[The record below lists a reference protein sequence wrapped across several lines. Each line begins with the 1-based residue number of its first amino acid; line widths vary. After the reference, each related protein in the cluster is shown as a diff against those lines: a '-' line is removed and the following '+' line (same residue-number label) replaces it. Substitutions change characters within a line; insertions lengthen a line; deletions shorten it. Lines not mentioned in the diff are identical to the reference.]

1 MEERLQK
8 GLHYTVRD
16 NYALKPMSD
25 RHAKTDR
32 RKISKKI
39 FDIAI
44 FVIFLFNFSQ
54 HSREYLKSL
63 GLMFNGSY
71 FLNDSQ

>member
-8 GLHYTVRD
+8 GLHYAVRD
-16 NYALKPMSD
+16 NYALKPMSVD
-25 RHAKTDR
+25 RQEKNL
-32 RKISKKI
+32 KKK
-39 FDIAI
+39 FDVTI

-54 HSREYLKSL
+54 NSREYLKSL